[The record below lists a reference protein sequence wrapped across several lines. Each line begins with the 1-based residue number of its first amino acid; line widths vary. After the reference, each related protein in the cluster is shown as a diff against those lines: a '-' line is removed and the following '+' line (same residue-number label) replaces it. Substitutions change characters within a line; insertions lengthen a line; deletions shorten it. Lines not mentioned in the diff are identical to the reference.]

1 MNNKNRRFKKI
12 CLVVVIT
19 FLISI
24 VTIFTEHSD
33 TNHNKEF
40 AIDSNIV
47 VDRDVIKQPIAIKP
61 SASIKAPDLIKEIDT
76 IKVPV
81 TTTLSAVTELQEE
94 KVINLKDFLSK
105 DIHQCSIEFDE
116 ESVLKINQLI
126 EQLSYEIVLSKST
139 HQINNY
145 LKLNI
150 ISPKLPEHFN
160 EILIYRIQILLAIY
174 RQSFGLNLHK
184 NNDINLVILPSQESY
199 EDFISNLSLDNTNS
213 QGLFWA
219 RSNYA
224 FVSFKNEYQAQG
236 TALHEVI
243 HAINFSLV
251 GLQSRWLNEGL
262 AQLFADM
269 KITEENGIST
279 YKLSDPDSK
288 NTLAPMAFGKLINA
302 EGQWGDLD
310 QRSDLYSS
318 SLKFVSYLFN
328 HKEDANIIKNLMEEE
343 RKEPCYPLPM
353 ERYLEIIDENIF
365 NLPFSFDEWFDVDT

>member
-1 MNNKNRRFKKI
+1 MNNKNRRFKQI

-24 VTIFTEHSD
+24 VTIFTKYSD

-40 AIDSNIV
+40 TIDSNV
-47 VDRDVIKQPIAIKP
+47 VVNQYVIKQPIVIKP

-81 TTTLSAVTELQEE
+81 TTKPSAVTELQEE
-94 KVINLKDFLSK
+94 KVINLTDFLSK
-105 DIHQCSIEFDE
+105 DVHQCSIEFDE
-116 ESVLKINQLI
+116 ESVLEINQLI

-160 EILIYRIQILLAIY
+160 EKLIYRIQILLAIY
-174 RQSFGLNLHK
+174 KQSFALNLHK
-184 NNDINLVILPSQESY
+184 NNEINLVILPSQESY

-224 FVSFKNEYQAQG
+224 FVSFKNEKQAQG

-365 NLPFSFDEWFDVDT
+365 NLPFSFDEWFDVAI